1 MTFDADFLANLR
13 RRDPATSTWFV
24 FTFTPILE
32 AKLRYKFRDH
42 SAIEDMVN
50 ETFCRVLIQV
60 DKNAVRDAAQF
71 GSFVRGVCDNVAK
84 EWIRRNGAAV
94 GWPEALEPTDR
105 APAVDQLLAD
115 KELRELVRRELR
127 NLTPEEEKLITEI
140 YFQGRDRGDLARE
153 RGITKSG
160 LNVRLHRALNRLR
173 NLLRKTFGENQI

>member
-105 APAVDQLLAD
+105 APAIDELLAD
-115 KELRELVRRELR
+115 KELKRLLR
-127 NLTPEEEKLITEI
+127 IEIGKLTPEKAKLITDHL
-140 YFQGRDRGDLARE
+140 QGRDRRELARE
-153 RGITKSG
+153 RGITSSG
-160 LNVRLHRALNRLR
+160 YNVKLHRALKDLITEFRR
-173 NLLRKTFGENQI
+173 NQI